1 MTLVR
6 GDARLVLQP
15 SWVDA
20 LSERGA
26 IDPYARPPD
35 LERWHRR
42 ALRKAGLERPE
53 DDLASFQTHLE
64 ALTERDRAVAS
75 PWGLALFKLS
85 SPSGWIVGQ
94 EEIDALLPHVDEGP
108 LRDFL
113 EGGPF
118 EIRA

>member
-6 GDARLVLQP
+6 GDRRLPLEP
-15 SWVDA
+15 AWVDR

-26 IDPYARPPD
+26 IDPYACAPD
-35 LERWHRR
+35 LERWRRR
-42 ALRKAGLERPE
+42 ALRKAGLEHPE
-53 DDLASFQTHLE
+53 QDPATFQAVFD
-64 ALTERDRAVAS
+64 ALTERDRAAAS

-85 SPSGWIVGQ
+85 SPAGWIVGQ
-94 EEIDALLPHVDEGP
+94 EEIDALLPHVDQGP

-118 EIRA
+118 EIRS